1 MSEESSVKRAIPG
14 EPKPAGERFLLRL
27 ARALHESG
35 APSHRIEEAMAVLAP
50 RLGIEGRFF
59 STPTS
64 IFVSFGT
71 EEESRTTLLR
81 VEPTGVGLERM
92 VHVDEVIAEV
102 RAARLTPEAAIARLD
117 ALAATPPR
125 YGPVLTIAAYGLA
138 AATVARFLGGGWNE
152 VVVGTLIGAQ
162 TGGFA
167 LLASR
172 QRDAARVFEWI
183 ASFAAAMAA
192 VAWALVFAPLVPAMA
207 AVAGLIVLI
216 PGLTLTVALT
226 ELATRHLVSG
236 TARMAGAGL
245 TFLAIG
251 FGLALGS
258 RLEPLLGAASVAAPS
273 APLPAWTEGLALAL
287 SPLALT
293 VLFRARPKDV
303 FVIAFAGAVAYG
315 TQRVASQWAGP
326 EIGIL
331 VAAFAVGLVGNF
343 YARLRRR
350 PAAVAIVPS
359 LILLVPGSLGV
370 RSVSALVAKEVVP
383 GVEALFTLV
392 VLAAALAAGILLAN
406 FAMPPRRSL

>member
-1 MSEESSVKRAIPG
+1 MS
-14 EPKPAGERFLLRL
+14 
-27 ARALHESG
+27 
-35 APSHRIEEAMAVLAP
+35 VLAP

-64 IFVSFGT
+64 IFVSFGS

-102 RAARLTPEAAIARLD
+102 QADRLTPAAAIAELD
-117 ALAATPPR
+117 ALAARPPR

-152 VVVGTLIGAQ
+152 VVVGALIGAQ

-167 LLASR
+167 WLASR
-172 QRDAARVFEWI
+172 HRDAARVFEWI
-183 ASFAAAMAA
+183 ASFAAAAAA
-192 VAWALVFAPLVPAMA
+192 VGWALVFAPLVPAMA
-207 AVAGLIVLI
+207 AVAGLIVLV

-236 TARMAGAGL
+236 TARMAGAAL

-251 FGLALGS
+251 FGLALGA
-258 RLEPLLGAASVAAPS
+258 RLEPLVGAAAVAAPS

-287 SPLALT
+287 TPLALT
-293 VLFRARPKDV
+293 VLFRARPRDV
-303 FVIAFAGAVAYG
+303 FVIAVAGAVAYG
-315 TQRVASQWAGP
+315 TQRVASQVAGP

-331 VAAFAVGLVGNF
+331 VAAFAVGLVGNL
-343 YARLRRR
+343 YARVRRR

-370 RSVSALVAKEVVP
+370 RSVSALVAKDVVP
-383 GVEALFTLV
+383 GIEALFTLV

>member
-1 MSEESSVKRAIPG
+1 MSEATNGSRLVA
-14 EPKPAGERFLLRL
+14 ERFLLRL

-64 IFVSFGT
+64 IFVSFGS
-71 EEESRTTLLR
+71 EEESSTTLLR

-102 RAARLTPEAAIARLD
+102 QEERLTPEAAIAELD
-117 ALAATPPR
+117 ALAALPPR

-138 AATVARFLGGGWNE
+138 AATVARFLGGGWHE
-152 VVVGTLIGAQ
+152 VVVGALIGAQ

-172 QRDAARVFEWI
+172 HRDAARVFEWI
-183 ASFAAAMAA
+183 ASFAAAAAA
-192 VAWALVFAPLVPAMA
+192 VAWALVFSPLVPAMA
-207 AVAGLIVLI
+207 AVAGLIVLV

-236 TARMAGAGL
+236 TARMAGAAL

-251 FGLALGS
+251 FGLALGA
-258 RLEPLLGAASVAAPS
+258 RLEPLVGAAAVAAPS

-287 SPLALT
+287 TPRALT
-293 VLFRARPKDV
+293 VLFRARPRDV
-303 FVIAFAGAVAYG
+303 FVIAVAGAVAYG
-315 TQRVASQWAGP
+315 TQRVASQVAGP

-331 VAAFAVGLVGNF
+331 VAAFAVGLVGNL